1 MVLQI
6 FRPPSDNELLQ
17 DCKLGDINDAIS
29 LEYEKYFCG
38 AGTFTL
44 ELSPASP
51 FAGAIEVNS
60 LIYCRED
67 DICWVVKNIKTTSE
81 KVTVTG
87 YDLNGLLLDRLTLPT
102 EDGEAGTEGKDAVSG
117 STEACVKHFV
127 EYNLISSEMPERNIP
142 RLVAAENM
150 DRGIAQDSY
159 LASKECLEDVVRTM
173 CGGAGLGYRI
183 RLDLTQS
190 TSEPIFIFDVMEQC
204 DRSADQD
211 ERNRVIFSEG
221 MRNISNIEREL
232 GITADKNALW
242 CEVGG
247 LDGFVNSGENIPAGW
262 ARREEYV
269 SLSVTDPYNQEF
281 VDEAAQKEMSDK
293 FASTDSLTVE
303 AGNPL
308 EYGVVYDV
316 GDIVTVYD
324 REKSAQ
330 LNSVISAVTVKR
342 TATEHTVKLTL
353 GESKPKLLDGYAK
366 KTDLLAKNQRAY
378 PVAQASTAGAITTY
392 EYLTDSSVKF
402 NDTTYTIEKNEAGLI
417 SKITDSL
424 GNSLKPVVSGE
435 ITDIVLHNAALWGA
449 VMARGIGKV
458 PEVEMPDMTGIRYYY
473 IPETKALSEGLWKNL
488 FAEELS
494 DRGDMTIS
502 EGAEE
507 IGHAV
512 NLRDNQ
518 YGTVETADTV
528 RTIYCLAKLNS
539 IDDRSMG
546 FIFRRSNNNN
556 INVGVRFYHEQYYY
570 DLIGYAGAG
579 WQYSIDTR
587 YNVSSSDRC
596 RLYSINGG
604 NGYSMVGFSENSEE
618 YLKNNFSE
626 PKDFLDYHIYAVTS
640 KKRQNTE
647 SSALDFY
654 FYIDGN
660 YIGYVTFVANIG
672 TTYHLNYTIDQF
684 NSLNISYLAYAM
696 GTGDT
701 YHTPEMVKANSEWLL
716 KKARGDWKD

>member
-6 FRPPSDNELLQ
+6 FRPLGDNELLQ

-38 AGTFTL
+38 VGTFTL

-51 FAGAIEVNS
+51 FAGAVGVNS
-60 LIYCRED
+60 LIYSRD
-67 DICWVVKNIKTTSE
+67 DDMCWIVKNTKTAAD
-81 KVTVTG
+81 KMTVTG
-87 YDLNGLLLDRLTLPT
+87 YDLNGLLRDRLTLPT

-127 EYNLISSEMPERNIP
+127 EYNLISSPMPERNIA
-142 RLVAAENM
+142 RLIAAENT
-150 DRGIAQDSY
+150 DRGIAADSY

-190 TSEPIFIFDVMEQC
+190 TSEPILIFDVLEQC
-204 DRSADQD
+204 DRSADQN

-221 MRNISNIEREL
+221 MRNIGGIEREL

-247 LDGFVNSGENIPAGW
+247 LDGFVNSGEKVPAGW

-293 FASTDSLTVE
+293 FAPTDSLTVD

-308 EYGVVYDV
+308 DYGVVYDV

-324 REKSAQ
+324 RGRSVQ

-378 PVAQASTAGAITTY
+378 PAAQASSAGAITTY
-392 EYLTDSSVKF
+392 EYVSDPSVKL
-402 NDTTYTIEKNEAGLI
+402 NGTTYTIEKNAAGLI

-424 GNSLKPVVSGE
+424 GNILKPMISGE
-435 ITDIVLHNAALWGA
+435 ITDIALHNAALLGA
-449 VMARGIGKV
+449 VLARGIGKTGALGLV
-458 PEVEMPDMTGIRYYY
+458 MPDMSGITGYF
-473 IPETKALSEGLWKNL
+473 IPETRAVSEKQWRNHIAGGNAIAFTGASENGKAVHLNSVQYGKYTTAEPNTVYCVFKTQNARTAGNSDMWYPIVTKNVTKSNNLEYGFDLFSLLNSNFDETAAFSAIASDLVSDVSTKLYIVCAYSRNGSETRFYVNSSEIIHGFLGGGDIPV
-488 FAEELS
+488 EETTTPVKA
-494 DRGDMTIS
+494 RGGNYGGEMFLNTTSRNGSVPSNNVI
-502 EGAEE
+502 GAVDIIMCAFGMEHHTQE
-507 IGHAV
+507 QVAV
-512 NLRDNQ
+512 NSRWLI
-518 YGTVETADTV
+518 E
-528 RTIYCLAKLNS
+528 KLNS
-539 IDDRSMG
+539 D
-546 FIFRRSNNNN
+546 
-556 INVGVRFYHEQYYY
+556 
-570 DLIGYAGAG
+570 
-579 WQYSIDTR
+579 W
-587 YNVSSSDRC
+587 SS
-596 RLYSINGG
+596 
-604 NGYSMVGFSENSEE
+604 
-618 YLKNNFSE
+618 
-626 PKDFLDYHIYAVTS
+626 
-640 KKRQNTE
+640 
-647 SSALDFY
+647 
-654 FYIDGN
+654 
-660 YIGYVTFVANIG
+660 
-672 TTYHLNYTIDQF
+672 
-684 NSLNISYLAYAM
+684 
-696 GTGDT
+696 
-701 YHTPEMVKANSEWLL
+701 
-716 KKARGDWKD
+716 

>member
-6 FRPPSDNELLQ
+6 FRPPGNNELLQ

-29 LEYEKYFCG
+29 LEYENFFCG
-38 AGTFTL
+38 VGTFTL

-51 FAGAIEVNS
+51 FAGVIGVNS
-60 LIYCRED
+60 LIYYRED
-67 DICWVVKNIKTTSE
+67 DICWVVKNIKTTAE

-142 RLVAAENM
+142 RLVASENM

-190 TSEPIFIFDVMEQC
+190 TSEPLLIFDVLEQC

-221 MRNISNIEREL
+221 MRNVGGIEREL
-232 GITADKNALW
+232 GVTAEKNALW

-366 KTDLLAKNQRAY
+366 KTDLLAKNQRDY
-378 PVAQASTAGAITTY
+378 PAGSSGGTTVYYANNPRAVTVGEASEVLLQIQFAATATAAPIFGATLQLD
-392 EYLTDSSVKF
+392 LT
-402 NDTTYTIEKNEAGLI
+402 
-417 SKITDSL
+417 
-424 GNSLKPVVSGE
+424 SG
-435 ITDIVLHNAALWGA
+435 
-449 VMARGIGKV
+449 
-458 PEVEMPDMTGIRYYY
+458 
-473 IPETKALSEGLWKNL
+473 
-488 FAEELS
+488 
-494 DRGDMTIS
+494 
-502 EGAEE
+502 
-507 IGHAV
+507 
-512 NLRDNQ
+512 
-518 YGTVETADTV
+518 GTVEF
-528 RTIYCLAKLNS
+528 ILNY
-539 IDDRSMG
+539 D
-546 FIFRRSNNNN
+546 
-556 INVGVRFYHEQYYY
+556 NVH
-570 DLIGYAGAG
+570 LITYSQLYMAGAANKSITIPLPGTGSGSHVLQLCLKSADAVGTAAAGASYG
-579 WQYSIDTR
+579 WVMGSDLAENNAWDGTITARQQGAVFR
-587 YNVSSSDRC
+587 VLPLNVTPAPAEAIPAAKAPRPIGIMPEQGGAVFRVEPAVITAVNVNEEFPTAPIGGANDGDSAIVIVFPNPVDLRDGAAALSGFTVTAEIGRDVEKLSVSGVEQVNRSEL
-596 RLYSINGG
+596 RLNVPALPTVTGAC
-604 NGYSMVGFSENSEE
+604 
-618 YLKNNFSE
+618 
-626 PKDFLDYHIYAVTS
+626 AVTYVS
-640 KKRQNTE
+640 RGGLTDKIGGR
-647 SSALDFY
+647 AVADFIVK
-654 FYIDGN
+654 FTPDFGQ
-660 YIGYVTFVANIG
+660 
-672 TTYHLNYTIDQF
+672 TY
-684 NSLNISYLAYAM
+684 
-696 GTGDT
+696 
-701 YHTPEMVKANSEWLL
+701 SEGENN
-716 KKARGDWKD
+716 A

>member
-6 FRPPSDNELLQ
+6 FRPPGDNELLQ

-67 DICWVVKNIKTTSE
+67 DICWVVKNIKTTAE

-142 RLVAAENM
+142 RLVSAENM

-190 TSEPIFIFDVMEQC
+190 NSEPIFIFDVLEQC

-221 MRNISNIEREL
+221 MRNIGNIEREL

-366 KTDLLAKNQRAY
+366 KTDLLAKTQRAY
-378 PVAQASTAGAITTY
+378 PAAQASTASAITTY

-424 GNSLKPVVSGE
+424 GNSLKPVVRGE
-435 ITDIVLHNAALWGA
+435 ITDIALHNAVFMA
-449 VMARGIGKV
+449 VAMLSRFGREYEFMPYMSGVSWYYGRETMGK
-458 PEVEMPDMTGIRYYY
+458 
-473 IPETKALSEGLWKNL
+473 SEW
-488 FAEELS
+488 
-494 DRGDMTIS
+494 
-502 EGAEE
+502 
-507 IGHAV
+507 
-512 NLRDNQ
+512 
-518 YGTVETADTV
+518 
-528 RTIYCLAKLNS
+528 
-539 IDDRSMG
+539 RSMIKG
-546 FIFRRSNNNN
+546 GLSIRLSRASVTDDELIIAAGGSGIMDTNLSGN
-556 INVGVRFYHEQYYY
+556 IPIYVAAANTSAEDVWTQ
-570 DLIGYAGAG
+570 YAGMG
-579 WQYSIDTR
+579 
-587 YNVSSSDRC
+587 
-596 RLYSINGG
+596 
-604 NGYSMVGFSENSEE
+604 
-618 YLKNNFSE
+618 
-626 PKDFLDYHIYAVTS
+626 
-640 KKRQNTE
+640 NTE
-647 SSALDFY
+647 SQGNGRECTVQSRGTDSGILCTTGSWGADGVGNLYPDTRIKSITDYHLVVMRREGSTAEAFFDGVKASASKAVYDYSPTF
-654 FYIDGN
+654 FMG
-660 YIGYVTFVANIG
+660 GYYRGGRLTSNGAAVKYKFVAISNIAQ
-672 TTYHLNYTIDQF
+672 TDSEILE
-684 NSLNISYLAYAM
+684 NSRWLMERLNISQQNAVQ
-696 GTGDT
+696 D
-701 YHTPEMVKANSEWLL
+701 VV
-716 KKARGDWKD
+716 